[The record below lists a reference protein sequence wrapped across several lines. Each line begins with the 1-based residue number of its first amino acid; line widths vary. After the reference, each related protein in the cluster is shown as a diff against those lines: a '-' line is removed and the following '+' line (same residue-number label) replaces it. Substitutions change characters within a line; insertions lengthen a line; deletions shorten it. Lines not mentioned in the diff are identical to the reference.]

1 MLKPLLLLAFAAT
14 VPSFAHGQTTVTKAA
29 FGTLPDHSAVEQYT
43 LANSHLQIKIITF
56 GATITSILAPDRDGK
71 KTDVILG
78 YDDLQ
83 GYLDDDKTHMGSIVG
98 RYGNR
103 IAKGTFTLA
112 GEPYHLPLNNGPNTL
127 HGGTIG
133 FDRHNWTAKQLP
145 NGVEFSLISPDG
157 DQGFP
162 GTLTAHVRYTLSGTD
177 LRIEYSATTD
187 KLTVLNL
194 TNHTYFNLI
203 GSGTILGE
211 KMMINS
217 ARITAVDATLIP
229 TGQYLNIAG
238 TALDFQNPTVIGDRI
253 NSTDGEAG
261 RQLTFAGGYDHNFVL
276 KPSSAPMHLAAKV
289 TDPASGRVLTV
300 TTTEPAVQFYSGNS
314 LLGATTGRNGMK
326 FEKNTGF
333 CLETQH
339 YPDSPNQ
346 PNFPSTELKPGATF
360 HSTTVFQFTTLK

>member
-145 NGVEFSLISPDG
+145 NGVEFSLISQDG

-194 TNHTYFNLI
+194 TNHTYFNLT

-211 KMMINS
+211 KIMINS
-217 ARITAVDATLIP
+217 ARITAVDSTLIP
-229 TGQYLNIAG
+229 TGKFLNIAG
-238 TALDFQNPTVIGDRI
+238 TALDFENPTVIGDRI
-253 NSTDGEAG
+253 NSTEGEAG
-261 RQLTFAGGYDHNFVL
+261 QQLTFAGGYDHNFVL
-276 KPSSAPMHLAAKV
+276 KASSAPMHLAAKV
-289 TDPASGRVLTV
+289 IDPASGRVLTV

-314 LLGATTGRNGMK
+314 LMGATTGREGMK